1 MPDEW
6 PTFYATLYDVYK
18 SLVAKK
24 DLKTANVENYADS
37 SDGIDDEEFED
48 DLLQKIVIPS

>member
-6 PTFYATLYDVYK
+6 PTFYAALYDVSK

-24 DLKTANVENYADS
+24 ILKTADVKNYANS

-48 DLLQKIVIPS
+48 DWLQKIVIPS